1 MDYSNVK
8 VLKDVFTGRRYYEN
22 VKYPQ
27 IPLSEFDIYIET
39 VFGDRL
45 DVIADDYYGN
55 TGDYWI
61 IAAANGLIGDSLSVP
76 PGTQLRIPTDVASV
90 KAAFNKLNNIL

>member
-8 VLKDVFTGRRYYEN
+8 ILKDTFTGRRYYES

-45 DVIADDYYGN
+45 DMIANDYYN
-55 TGDYWI
+55 NAGDYWI
-61 IAAANGLIGDSLSVP
+61 IVAANGLIGDSLSVP
-76 PGTQLRIPTDVASV
+76 PGTQLRIPTDVTSI
-90 KAAFNKLNNIL
+90 KAAFNKLNNLD